1 MFIKL
6 LIITLVLT
14 VLAAIGLGVS
24 IIFSKK
30 GRFPET
36 HVERNKEMRKRGIT
50 SAKKVDIGCHSTDDF
65 RGCVSCSSRLS

>member
-6 LIITLVLT
+6 LFITILLII
-14 VLAAIGLGVS
+14 LAVIGLAVS

-36 HVERNKEMRKRGIT
+36 HVDRNKEMRKRGIT
-50 SAKKVDIGCHSTDDF
+50 CAKKVDIGCHSTDDF
-65 RGCVSCSSRLS
+65 PGCVSCSSRLS

>member
-50 SAKKVDIGCHSTDDF
+50 CAKKVDIGCHSTDDF
-65 RGCVSCSSRLS
+65 PGCVSCSSRLS